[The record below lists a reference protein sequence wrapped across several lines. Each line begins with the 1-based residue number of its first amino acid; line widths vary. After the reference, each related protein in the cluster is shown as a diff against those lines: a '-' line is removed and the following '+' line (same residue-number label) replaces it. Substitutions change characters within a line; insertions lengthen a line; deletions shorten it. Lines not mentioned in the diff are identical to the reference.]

1 MYVKLYI
8 KSSKK
13 IYYLIQTNRG
23 KFMFSFERF
32 DNNGRTPV
40 RTGIIN
46 PVFTNG
52 GITHKNSNSSIRT
65 LLIAGTLLAICLLVG
80 TVCAVTDSAAASA
93 KVFVSS
99 VTYDPGSM
107 YDGDK
112 ATVDIKVTNGNTDT
126 GIVINHA
133 QLSDVTIQTVSR
145 PYDTSSNIGPGQ
157 TRDFIFEVTADGK
170 EGYYYP
176 TFSLSFLESDSLY
189 YRTMV
194 EIDNSLPELTFID
207 KPDTFSSGKKDKIF
221 AKISNPRSNAVENVI
236 VEITGT
242 GTTINPSKIFIGTI
256 NAGGNVLVN
265 FSVTP
270 QKQTDLNLKVTYDNG
285 DNTHTMS
292 ESLPLVFG
300 ENKKQADPKV
310 NNIKIT
316 KVGTV
321 YHVTGDVTNAGL
333 ENANAVTITSSSPAT
348 AQDPYKA
355 YVVGVL
361 KPDDFGSFEVSFST
375 ESTTSIPLQM
385 SYKDTDGN
393 VITSQQNINLATA
406 TSSDTN
412 TVQPSI
418 LPIVG
423 VIIVIALVGGGYLYM
438 RKRKAE

>member
-1 MYVKLYI
+1 
-8 KSSKK
+8 
-13 IYYLIQTNRG
+13 
-23 KFMFSFERF
+23 MFSFKENCRI
-32 DNNGRTPV
+32 PA
-40 RTGIIN
+40 RTGIN
-46 PVFTNG
+46 KPVFTHG
-52 GITHKNSNSSIRT
+52 GITHKNNNGLMRI
-65 LLIAGTLLAICLLVG
+65 LLFAGTLMAICLFVG
-80 TVCAVTDSAAASA
+80 TASALTTTESMAASA
-93 KVFVSS
+93 KVYVSN

-112 ATVDIKVTNGNTDT
+112 ATVGIKVTNGNTDT

-133 QLSDVTIQTVSR
+133 QLVDDTIRTVSR

-157 TRDFIFEVTADGK
+157 TRDYIFEVTADGK

-176 TFSLSFLESDSLY
+176 TFSLSFLESDSMY
-189 YRTMV
+189 YRTIV

-207 KPDTFSSGKKDKIF
+207 KPDTFSAGKKDKIT

-256 NAGGNVLVN
+256 KAGGDVLVN

-270 QKQTDLNLKVTYDNG
+270 QQQTDLTLKVTYDNG
-285 DNTHTMS
+285 DNTHMMS
-292 ESLPLVFG
+292 ESLPLIFG

-333 ENANAVTITSSSPAT
+333 ENANAVTITSGSPAT
-348 AQDPYKA
+348 AQDPYKN

-361 KPDDFGSFEVSFST
+361 KPDDFGSFEVTFSA
-375 ESTTSIPLQM
+375 EGSTSIPISL

-393 VITSQQNINLATA
+393 VITSQQNLNLATA
-406 TSSDTN
+406 VSSDQS

-418 LPIVG
+418 LPIIG
-423 VIIVIALVGGGYLYM
+423 VILVIALAGGGYIYM
-438 RKRKAE
+438 RKRKAQ

>member
-1 MYVKLYI
+1 MA
-8 KSSKK
+8 
-13 IYYLIQTNRG
+13 TT
-23 KFMFSFERF
+23 E
-32 DNNGRTPV
+32 
-40 RTGIIN
+40 
-46 PVFTNG
+46 
-52 GITHKNSNSSIRT
+52 
-65 LLIAGTLLAICLLVG
+65 
-80 TVCAVTDSAAASA
+80 TVAASA
-93 KVFVSS
+93 KVYVSN
-99 VTYDPGSM
+99 VTYDPGSF

-112 ATVDIKVTNGNTDT
+112 ATVDIQVTNGNTDT
-126 GIVINHA
+126 GIIINHA
-133 QLSDVTIQTVSR
+133 QLSDDTIRTVSR

-157 TRDFIFEVTADGK
+157 KRDYIFEVTADGK

-189 YRTMV
+189 YRTFV
-194 EIDNSLPELTFID
+194 EIDNALPELTFVD
-207 KPDTFSSGKKDKIF
+207 KPDTFSAGKKDKIY

-256 NAGGNVLVN
+256 NAGGDVLVN

-270 QKQTDLNLKVTYDNG
+270 QQQTDLTLKVTYDNG

-292 ESLPLVFG
+292 ESLPLIFG

-316 KVGTV
+316 KEGTV

-333 ENANAVTITSSSPAT
+333 ENANAVTIAPVSPAT
-348 AQDPYKA
+348 AQDPYKN

-361 KPDDFGSFEVSFST
+361 KPDDFGSFEVTFSA
-375 ESTTSIPLQM
+375 EGSTSIPLQM
-385 SYKDTDGN
+385 SYKDVDGN
-393 VITSQQNINLATA
+393 VITSQHNISLATA

-412 TVQPSI
+412 SAQPSI

-423 VIIVIALVGGGYLYM
+423 VIIVIALIGGGYLYM
-438 RKRKAE
+438 QKRKAE

>member
-1 MYVKLYI
+1 
-8 KSSKK
+8 
-13 IYYLIQTNRG
+13 
-23 KFMFSFERF
+23 MFSFERF
-32 DNNGRTPV
+32 NDNNRTPV
-40 RTGIIN
+40 RKGIKKT
-46 PVFTNG
+46 VFTYG
-52 GITHKNSNSSIRT
+52 GITHKIGNRSARI
-65 LLIAGTLLAICLLVG
+65 LLIAGTLLAICLFVG
-80 TVCAVTDSAAASA
+80 TASAIATTESMAVSA
-93 KVFVSS
+93 KVYVSN
-99 VTYDPGSM
+99 VTYDPGSF

-112 ATVDIKVTNGNTDT
+112 AIVDIQVTNGNTDT

-133 QLSDVTIQTVSR
+133 QLSDDTIRIVSR

-157 TRDFIFEVTADGK
+157 TRDYIFEVTADGK

-189 YRTMV
+189 YRTFV
-194 EIDNSLPELTFID
+194 EIDNSLPELTFIE
-207 KPDTFSSGKKDKIF
+207 KPDTFSAGKKDKIY

-236 VEITGT
+236 VDITGT
-242 GTTINPSKIFIGTI
+242 GTTINPSEIFIGTI

-270 QKQTDLNLKVTYDNG
+270 QQQTDLTLKVTYDNG

-292 ESLPLVFG
+292 ESLPLIFG

-333 ENANAVTITSSSPAT
+333 ETANAVTITSGSPAT
-348 AQDPYKA
+348 AQDPYKN

-412 TVQPSI
+412 TAQPSI
-418 LPIVG
+418 LPIIG
-423 VIIVIALVGGGYLYM
+423 VIIVIALVGGGYLYL

>member
-1 MYVKLYI
+1 
-8 KSSKK
+8 
-13 IYYLIQTNRG
+13 
-23 KFMFSFERF
+23 MFSFEEKC
-32 DNNGRTPV
+32 RTPA
-40 RTGIIN
+40 RTGIKK
-46 PVFTNG
+46 PVFTFG
-52 GITHKNSNSSIRT
+52 GITHKNRNSSIRT
-65 LLIAGTLLAICLLVG
+65 LLIAGTLLAICLFVG
-80 TVCAVTDSAAASA
+80 TASAIATTESAAASA
-93 KVFVSS
+93 KVYVSN
-99 VTYDPGSM
+99 VTYDPGSF

-112 ATVDIKVTNGNTDT
+112 ATVDIQVTNGNADT

-133 QLSDVTIQTVSR
+133 QLSDDTINVVSR

-157 TRDFIFEVTADGK
+157 KRDYIFEVIADGN

-189 YRTMV
+189 YRTFV

-207 KPDTFSSGKKDKIF
+207 KPDTFSSGKKDKIT

-242 GTTINPSKIFIGTI
+242 GTTINPSKIFIGTLK
-256 NAGGNVLVN
+256 AGGDVLVN

-270 QKQTDLNLKVTYDNG
+270 QQQTDLALKVTYDNG

-292 ESLPLVFG
+292 ESLPLIFG

-316 KVGTV
+316 KEGTV

-333 ENANAVTITSSSPAT
+333 ENANAVTITSGSPAT
-348 AQDPYKA
+348 AQDPYKN

-361 KPDDFGSFEVSFST
+361 KPDDFGSFEVTFSA
-375 ESTTSIPLQM
+375 ESSTSIPLQM

-393 VITSQQNINLATA
+393 VLTSQQNINLATA
-406 TSSDTN
+406 TSSDQN
-412 TVQPSI
+412 TAQPSI

-423 VIIVIALVGGGYLYM
+423 VIIVIALAGGGYLYM

>member
-1 MYVKLYI
+1 
-8 KSSKK
+8 
-13 IYYLIQTNRG
+13 
-23 KFMFSFERF
+23 MFSFEEKC
-32 DNNGRTPV
+32 RTPA
-40 RTGIIN
+40 RTGIKS

-65 LLIAGTLLAICLLVG
+65 LLIAGTLLAICLFVS
-80 TVCAVTDSAAASA
+80 SASALTTTESMAASA
-93 KVFVSS
+93 KVYVSN
-99 VTYDPGSM
+99 VTYDPGSL

-112 ATVDIKVTNGNTDT
+112 ATVDIKVTNGNSDT

-133 QLSDVTIQTVSR
+133 QLVDDTIRTVSR

-157 TRDFIFEVTADGK
+157 TRDYIFEVTADGK

-176 TFSLSFLESDSLY
+176 TFSLSFLESDSMY
-189 YRTMV
+189 YRTIV

-207 KPDTFSSGKKDKIF
+207 KPDTFSAGKKDKIT

-236 VEITGT
+236 VEISGT
-242 GTTINPSKIFIGTI
+242 GSAVNPSKIFIGTI
-256 NAGGNVLVN
+256 NAGGNILVN

-270 QKQTDLNLKVTYDNG
+270 QQQTDLTLKITYDNG

-292 ESLPLVFG
+292 ESLPIIFG

-316 KVGTV
+316 KEGTV

-333 ENANAVTITSSSPAT
+333 ENANAVTITSGAPAT
-348 AQDPYKA
+348 AQDPYKN

-361 KPDDFGSFEVSFST
+361 KPDDFGSFEVTFSA
-375 ESTTSIPLQM
+375 EGSTSIPLQM

-393 VITSQQNINLATA
+393 VLTSQQNINLATA
-406 TSSDTN
+406 TSSDQSTA
-412 TVQPSI
+412 QPSI

-423 VIIVIALVGGGYLYM
+423 VIIVIALACGGYLYM

>member
-1 MYVKLYI
+1 
-8 KSSKK
+8 
-13 IYYLIQTNRG
+13 
-23 KFMFSFERF
+23 MFSFERF
-32 DNNGRTPV
+32 DNNSRIPA
-40 RTGIIN
+40 RTGIN
-46 PVFTNG
+46 KPVFTCG
-52 GITHKNSNSSIRT
+52 SITHKNSNNPMRI
-65 LLIAGTLLAICLLVG
+65 LLFAGTLLAICLFVG
-80 TVCAVTDSAAASA
+80 TVSAITTTESMAASA
-93 KVFVSS
+93 KVYVSN

-133 QLSDVTIQTVSR
+133 QLTDSTIETITR

-157 TRDFIFEVTADGK
+157 TRDFIFEVIADGK

-176 TFSLSFLESDSLY
+176 TFSMSFLESDSMY
-189 YRTMV
+189 YRTFV
-194 EIDNSLPELTFID
+194 EIDNTLLRLTFID
-207 KPDTFSSGKKDKIF
+207 KPDTFSAGKKDKIT

-236 VEITGT
+236 VEILATD
-242 GTTINPSKIFIGTI
+242 TTVNPSKIALGTI
-256 NAGGNVLVN
+256 NAGGYVLAN

-270 QKQTDLNLKVTYDNG
+270 QQQTELTLKVTYDNG

-292 ESLPLVFG
+292 ESLPLIFG

-316 KVGTV
+316 KEGTV

-333 ENANAVTITSSSPAT
+333 ETANAVTVTSGSPAT

-361 KPDDFGSFEVSFST
+361 KPDDFGSFEVSFSADGA
-375 ESTTSIPLQM
+375 TSIPLMM

-393 VITSQQNINLATA
+393 VITSQQNVNLATA
-406 TSSDTN
+406 TSSDQN
-412 TVQPSI
+412 TAQPSI

>member
-1 MYVKLYI
+1 
-8 KSSKK
+8 
-13 IYYLIQTNRG
+13 
-23 KFMFSFERF
+23 MFSFERF
-32 DNNGRTPV
+32 DNNSRIPA
-40 RTGIIN
+40 RTGIN
-46 PVFTNG
+46 KPVFTYG
-52 GITHKNSNSSIRT
+52 SITHKNSNNPMRI
-65 LLIAGTLLAICLLVG
+65 LLFAGTLLAICLFVG
-80 TVCAVTDSAAASA
+80 TVSAITTTESMAASA
-93 KVFVSS
+93 KVYVSN

-133 QLSDVTIQTVSR
+133 QLTDSTIETITR

-157 TRDFIFEVTADGK
+157 TRDFIFEVIADGK

-176 TFSLSFLESDSLY
+176 TFSMSFLESDSMY
-189 YRTMV
+189 YRTFV
-194 EIDNSLPELTFID
+194 EIDNTLLRLTFID
-207 KPDTFSSGKKDKIF
+207 KPDTFSAGKKEKIT

-236 VEITGT
+236 VEILATD
-242 GTTINPSKIFIGTI
+242 TTVNPSKIALGTI
-256 NAGGNVLVN
+256 NAGGYVLAN

-270 QKQTDLNLKVTYDNG
+270 QQQTDLTLKVTYDNG

-292 ESLPLVFG
+292 ESLPLIFG

-316 KVGTV
+316 KEGTV

-333 ENANAVTITSSSPAT
+333 ETANAVTITSSSPAT

-361 KPDDFGSFEVSFST
+361 KPDDFGSFEVSFSADGA
-375 ESTTSIPLQM
+375 TSIPLMM

-393 VITSQQNINLATA
+393 VITSQQNVNLATA
-406 TSSDTN
+406 TSSDQN
-412 TVQPSI
+412 TAQPSI

>member
-1 MYVKLYI
+1 
-8 KSSKK
+8 
-13 IYYLIQTNRG
+13 
-23 KFMFSFERF
+23 MFSFEETC
-32 DNNGRTPV
+32 RTPA
-40 RTGIIN
+40 RTGIN
-46 PVFTNG
+46 KPVFTNG
-52 GITHKNSNSSIRT
+52 GITHKNSNNPMRI
-65 LLIAGTLLAICLLVG
+65 LLFAGTLLAICLFVG
-80 TVCAVTDSAAASA
+80 TASAITTPEAAAASA
-93 KVFVSS
+93 KVYVSN

-133 QLSDVTIQTVSR
+133 QLTDNTIKTISR

-157 TRDFIFEVTADGK
+157 TRDFIFEITADGK
-170 EGYYYP
+170 ESYYYP
-176 TFSLSFLESDSLY
+176 TFSMSFLESDSMY
-189 YRTMV
+189 YRTFV

-207 KPDTFSSGKKDKIF
+207 KPDTFSAGKKDKIS
-221 AKISNPRSNAVENVI
+221 AKISNPRSNALENVV
-236 VEITGT
+236 VEIIGT
-242 GTTINPSKIFIGTI
+242 DTTVNPSKIALGTI
-256 NAGGNVLVN
+256 DAGGYVLVD

-270 QKQTDLNLKVTYDNG
+270 QQQTDLTLKVTYDNG

-292 ESLPLVFG
+292 ESLPLIFG

-316 KVGTV
+316 KEGTV

-333 ENANAVTITSSSPAT
+333 ETANAVTITSSSPAT

-361 KPDDFGSFEVSFST
+361 KPDDFGSFEVSFTT

-385 SYKDTDGN
+385 TYKDADGN

-406 TSSDTN
+406 TSSEQN
-412 TVQPSI
+412 TTQPSI

-423 VIIVIALVGGGYLYM
+423 VIIIIALIGGGYLYM

>member
-1 MYVKLYI
+1 
-8 KSSKK
+8 
-13 IYYLIQTNRG
+13 
-23 KFMFSFERF
+23 MFRF
-32 DNNGRTPV
+32 KEKCRTPT
-40 RTGIIN
+40 RTGIN
-46 PVFTNG
+46 KPVFTYG
-52 GITHKNSNSSIRT
+52 GISHKNRTGPIRI
-65 LLIAGTLLAICLLVG
+65 LSFAGTLLAICLFVG
-80 TVCAVTDSAAASA
+80 TASAITTTESTAASA
-93 KVFVSS
+93 KVYVSN

-126 GIVINHA
+126 GIVVNHA
-133 QLSDVTIQTVSR
+133 QLSDDTLRTVSR

-157 TRDFIFEVTADGK
+157 TRDYIFEITADGK

-189 YRTMV
+189 YRTFV
-194 EIDNSLPELTFID
+194 EIDNALPELTFVD
-207 KPDTFSSGKKDKIF
+207 KPDTFSAGKKDKIY
-221 AKISNPRSNAVENVI
+221 AKISNPRSNAVENI
-236 VEITGT
+236 VVEVAGT
-242 GTTINPSKIFIGTI
+242 GASVNPSKIFIGTI

-270 QKQTDLNLKVTYDNG
+270 QQQTDLTLKVTYDNG
-285 DNTHTMS
+285 DNPHTMS
-292 ESLPLVFG
+292 ESLPLIFG
-300 ENKKQADPKV
+300 ENKMQADPKV

-316 KVGTV
+316 KEGTV

-333 ENANAVTITSSSPAT
+333 ENANAVTITSGSPAT

-393 VITSQQNINLATA
+393 VITSQQTINLDTA
-406 TSSDTN
+406 TSSEQN
-412 TVQPSI
+412 TAQPSI

>member
-1 MYVKLYI
+1 
-8 KSSKK
+8 
-13 IYYLIQTNRG
+13 
-23 KFMFSFERF
+23 MFSFEEKC
-32 DNNGRTPV
+32 RTPA
-40 RTGIIN
+40 RTGIN
-46 PVFTNG
+46 KPVFTYG
-52 GITHKNSNSSIRT
+52 GITHKNSNGPMRT
-65 LLIAGTLLAICLLVG
+65 LLIAGTLLAICLFVG
-80 TVCAVTDSAAASA
+80 SASAITESTAASA
-93 KVFVSS
+93 KVYVSN

-112 ATVDIKVTNGNTDT
+112 AIVDIKVTNGNTDT
-126 GIVINHA
+126 GIIINHA
-133 QLSDVTIQTVSR
+133 QLVDETIRSVSR

-157 TRDFIFEVTADGK
+157 TRDYIFEVAADGK

-176 TFSLSFLESDSLY
+176 TFSLSFLESDSMY
-189 YRTMV
+189 YRTFV
-194 EIDNSLPELTFID
+194 EIDNSLPKLTFID
-207 KPDTFSSGKKDKIF
+207 KPDTFSAGKKDKIY

-270 QKQTDLNLKVTYDNG
+270 QQQTDLTLKVTYDNG

-292 ESLPLVFG
+292 ESLPLIFG

-333 ENANAVTITSSSPAT
+333 ETANAVTITSSSPAT

-375 ESTTSIPLQM
+375 ESTTSIPLMM